1 MFDVAKHLGAVT
13 RAVEDSTHE
22 GTPVKVVVASRT
34 YPTDAADL
42 WTAVTDPE
50 RIPRWFAPVSGDL
63 RLGGR
68 FQVEG
73 NAGGEILACDQPEHL
88 AITWELG
95 GETSWVDVHLVEETE
110 GATTLTLRHAA
121 DVSGNEHWSTYG
133 PGAVGVGWELG
144 LMGLA
149 EHLATGTT
157 IPHEEVEG
165 WGASAGGQSFMG
177 GSATQ
182 WGEADAVVSGDPDA
196 SRAAAARTAAFYTGA
211 EPPA

>member
-1 MFDVAKHLGAVT
+1 MFEVAKHLGAVT
-13 RAVEDSTHE
+13 RAVEDGTHE

-42 WTAVTDPE
+42 WSALTDPE

-73 NAGGEILACDQPEHL
+73 NAGGEVITCAEPRHF
-88 AITWELG
+88 AITWEIG
-95 GETSWVDVHLVEETE
+95 GETSWVDVHLEDA
-110 GATTLTLRHAA
+110 GDGTTLTLRHAA
-121 DVSGNEHWSTYG
+121 DVSGNEHWPTYG

-149 EHLATGTT
+149 EHLATGA
-157 IPHEEVEG
+157 PMRHDEVEA
-165 WGASAGGQSFMG
+165 WGASADGRTYMA

-182 WGEADAVVSGDPDA
+182 WGEADAAVSDDPDA

-211 EPPA
+211 DA

>member
-1 MFDVAKHLGAVT
+1 MFDVANHLGAVT

-42 WTAVTDPE
+42 WQAITDPE

-68 FQVEG
+68 YQVEG
-73 NAGGEILACDQPEHL
+73 NAGGEVTACDEPKHF
-88 AITWELG
+88 AITWEFA
-95 GETSWVDVHLVEETE
+95 GETSWVDVHLEEAPD
-110 GATTLTLRHAA
+110 GTTLTLRHAA
-121 DVSGNEHWSTYG
+121 DVRGNEHMATYG

-157 IPHEEVEG
+157 IPHEEVEA
-165 WGASAGGQSFMG
+165 WGASTEGQSFMG
-177 GSATQ
+177 GSATA
-182 WGEADAVVSGDPDA
+182 WGEADAATSDDPAA

>member
-1 MFDVAKHLGAVT
+1 MFDVAKHLGATT
-13 RAVEDSTHE
+13 RAVEDDIHE

-34 YPTDAADL
+34 YPTDIDDL
-42 WTAVTDPE
+42 WQAVTDPE

-63 RLGGR
+63 RVGGR

-73 NAGGEILACDQPEHL
+73 NAGGEVTACDEPKHF
-88 AITWELG
+88 AITWEFG
-95 GETSWVDVHLVEETE
+95 GETSWVDVHLAEDDGGTS
-110 GATTLTLRHAA
+110 LTLRHAA
-121 DVSGNEHWSTYG
+121 DVSGNEHWATYG

-149 EHLATGTT
+149 EHLASGTS
-157 IPHEEVEG
+157 IPHEQVED
-165 WGASAGGQSFMG
+165 WGASADGQAFMSG
-177 GSATQ
+177 AATR
-182 WGEADAVVSGDPDA
+182 WGEADVASSGDAEA

>member
-42 WTAVTDPE
+42 WSAVTDPD

-73 NAGGEILACDQPEHL
+73 NAGGEVITCDEPKHL
-88 AITWELG
+88 AITWEFG
-95 GETSWVDVHLVEETE
+95 GETSWVDVHLAED
-110 GATTLTLRHAA
+110 GGSTTLTLRHAA
-121 DVSGNEHWSTYG
+121 DVSGNEHWPTYG
-133 PGAVGVGWELG
+133 PGGRL
-144 LMGLA
+144 L
-149 EHLATGTT
+149 HRRRATGL
-157 IPHEEVEG
+157 
-165 WGASAGGQSFMG
+165 
-177 GSATQ
+177 
-182 WGEADAVVSGDPDA
+182 
-196 SRAAAARTAAFYTGA
+196 SRARLRRPRRPRAPPHPRAAGRRGV
-211 EPPA
+211 ERR

>member
-1 MFDVAKHLGAVT
+1 MFDVANHLGAVT
-13 RAVEDSTHE
+13 RAIEDSTHE

-34 YPTDAADL
+34 YPTDVDDL
-42 WTAVTDPE
+42 WQAVTDPE

-73 NAGGEILACDQPEHL
+73 NAGGEVTACDEPKHF
-88 AITWELG
+88 AITWEFAG
-95 GETSWVDVHLVEETE
+95 DTSWVDVHLEEDGE
-110 GATTLTLRHAA
+110 GTRLTLRHAA
-121 DVSGNEHWSTYG
+121 DVRDNPHMATYG

-144 LMGLA
+144 LMGLG

-165 WGASAGGQSFMG
+165 WGASADGQAFMS
-177 GSATQ
+177 GSATR
-182 WGEADAVVSGDPDA
+182 WGEADAATSGDADA

>member
-1 MFDVAKHLGAVT
+1 MFDVAKHLGATT

-42 WTAVTDPE
+42 WSAVTDPE

-63 RLGGR
+63 RVGGR
-68 FQVEG
+68 YQVEG
-73 NAGGEILACDQPEHL
+73 NAGGEITACDEPRHFAL
-88 AITWELG
+88 TWELG
-95 GETSWVDVHLVEETE
+95 GDTTWVDVHLEEVED
-110 GATTLTLRHAA
+110 GTTLTLRHAA
-121 DVSGNEHWSTYG
+121 DVSGNEHWPTYG

-149 EHLATGTT
+149 EHLATGAAMQ
-157 IPHEEVEG
+157 HDEVER
-165 WGASAGGQSFMG
+165 WGASADGQAFMSG
-177 GSATQ
+177 AATQ
-182 WGEADAVVSGDPDA
+182 WGEADAATADDPEA